1 VFSEPE
7 PIIAVNIWWL
17 RVAWVTLPITAG
29 WAVAEAVASWS
40 TPTRVVAAV
49 LLWAMWGVVLV
60 AVLAPH
66 PLSLTAVRTAAPL
79 ALVVVILVVVS
90 GRASTVAEVV
100 AVMGALTCAVIGGSP
115 EIGITCAQGSA
126 YGDEERF
133 PLAVPPALFLGV
145 LPLAVLAVGTGLAAG
160 PLLLAAGAWAAGITA
175 ILVGLPLAALAL
187 RPLHQLSR
195 RWLVLVPAGVVVHD
209 PMTLTDPYLFTREHI
224 AGLGPAD
231 PATRP
236 PERALDL
243 RLGAARGSLALLLD
257 QETDVQRRSRNRGV
271 GVRTNLLLVAPV
283 ASRRVLARA
292 EARRIS
298 VRHRA
303 RKRA

>member
-1 VFSEPE
+1 M
-7 PIIAVNIWWL
+7 NIWWL
-17 RVAWVTLPITAG
+17 RVAWATLPVTAG
-29 WAVAEAVASWS
+29 WAVADAIAPWS
-40 TPTRVVAAV
+40 TPSRVVAAV
-49 LLWAMWGVVLV
+49 LLWTMWGVVLV

-79 ALVVVILVVVS
+79 ALVVAILAAGT
-90 GRASTVAEVV
+90 GRAPTATAIV
-100 AVMGALTCAVIGGSP
+100 AVFAALACAVIAGSP
-115 EIGITCAQGSA
+115 PIGIACAQGSA

-145 LPLAVLAVGTGLAAG
+145 LPLAVLAVGAGIAAG
-160 PLLLAAGAWAAGITA
+160 PLLLAAGAWGAGIAATV
-175 ILVGLPLAALAL
+175 LGLPLAVLVL

-209 PMTLTDPYLFTREHI
+209 PMTLTDPHLFVREHI
-224 AGLGPAD
+224 VGLGPAD
-231 PATRP
+231 PATRA
-236 PERALDL
+236 PEQALDL

-303 RKRA
+303 RR